1 MKIKANG
8 ISINYQVD
16 GPDGAPWLVLS
27 NSLAT
32 NLAMWDDQARELD
45 RAFRVLRYDQRGHGT
60 TEAPA
65 GRYAFELLI
74 ADALALMD
82 ALAIKRAHFGG
93 LSMGGA
99 TALGLAQKHPD
110 RLDRVIVCDSPC
122 QSTPTSSQ
130 QWEERIVVAQRQ
142 GMEALVEPTL
152 ARWFPPEAIKVN
164 PPHLDKVRQMIRTTP
179 VNGFIGCAAALADHN
194 YAAAVATVTRRS
206 WSARRTPRRRPCAS
220 STKRCPARVTWSFP
234 APGTF
239 PTSTSLRLSPAPLR
253 ISWPPNDG
261 PAAPACRCVD
271 CKVSG
276 RGAIPLSSGST
287 LDQAPPSH
295 FEALGLSANGTPPR
309 YVTAKSQGDHVMTA
323 VAAATQ
329 KKQVPLSNK
338 AREMMEAINVDAA
351 KHHVWVRTQANA
363 PAQRPWFSATGGEGS
378 GQLASGRVAANQM
391 KTIPYMWRWS
401 EFSPYLHRISE
412 IARKAEVSPI
422 EFADRQSILLLNP
435 GLNGRLQVTNTIR
448 CAISIY
454 NPGDVA
460 PVHLHS
466 PNASRTILSDK
477 GG

>member
-142 GMEALVEPTL
+142 GMDPLVEPTL
-152 ARWFPPEAIKVN
+152 ARWFPPEANKVN

-194 YAAAVATVTRRS
+194 YAAAVATVTRPVLFMVGEKD
-206 WSARRTPRRRPCAS
+206 AA
-220 STKRCPARVTWSFP
+220 
-234 APGTF
+234 
-239 PTSTSLRLSPAPLR
+239 
-253 ISWPPNDG
+253 
-261 PAAPACRCVD
+261 AAPMRKLNEALPGSRYVELP
-271 CKVSG
+271 
-276 RGAIPLSSGST
+276 GAGHISN
-287 LDQAPPSH
+287 LDQPKA
-295 FEALGLSANGTPPR
+295 FTR
-309 YVTAKSQGDHVMTA
+309 A
-323 VAAATQ
+323 V
-329 KKQVPLSNK
+329 KDFL
-338 AREMMEAINVDAA
+338 AA
-351 KHHVWVRTQANA
+351 K
-363 PAQRPWFSATGGEGS
+363 
-378 GQLASGRVAANQM
+378 
-391 KTIPYMWRWS
+391 
-401 EFSPYLHRISE
+401 
-412 IARKAEVSPI
+412 
-422 EFADRQSILLLNP
+422 
-435 GLNGRLQVTNTIR
+435 
-448 CAISIY
+448 
-454 NPGDVA
+454 
-460 PVHLHS
+460 
-466 PNASRTILSDK
+466 
-477 GG
+477 